1 MLVREQ
7 AHRAHPIR
15 QTHIFRMA
23 TSWVMTPPINNEI
36 FADYLRCQYKAYLK
50 LKGRT
55 GQKTEYEELQ
65 NKL

>member
-1 MLVREQ
+1 
-7 AHRAHPIR
+7 
-15 QTHIFRMA
+15 
-23 TSWVMTPPINNEI
+23 MTPPINNEI